1 MKVLLYGGTF
11 DPPHNGHLNNLRA
24 AADRVR
30 PDKVVVMP
38 AGLSPFKQHTSAP
51 GALRLEMCSCFHAL
65 EEGMDAIPQLE
76 VSGWEVAQAEAG
88 SHNYTVLTVE
98 KLARDYPGA
107 QLYLAI
113 GSDMLLS
120 FDGWHRWQDILRLAH
135 LVVTSRH
142 VGDDPELHA
151 KALRLD
157 PTGARILFA
166 PVQALPMASSD
177 IRTRLAAGEGCE
189 AELPEAVRAV
199 IRREKL
205 YKRKYQ
211 PMNLKQAKELV
222 RGRLSDK
229 RYEHTLNVK
238 KMAVKLAKIYGED
251 EERAALAAL
260 LHDSAKEISKDEMR
274 EILRAYPQYAEGGEE
289 RPAPVWHGVCA
300 AILARTQWGV
310 TDEAVLSAIACHTAG
325 KPGMTRLDK
334 ILYLADMTSA
344 ERDWPGVEKLRKLEK
359 KDLDAAMLAALKQTN
374 DFVLSQGKPLDPMSK
389 AAYEDILACSGQNE
403 MEGTAESKGL

>member
-120 FDGWHRWQDILRLAH
+120 FDGWHRWQDILRLARV
-135 LVVTSRH
+135 VVTSRN
-142 VGDDPELHA
+142 VGDAPELHA

-389 AAYEDILACSGQNE
+389 AAYEDILASSGQNE
-403 MEGTAESKGL
+403 REGTAESKGL

>member
-51 GALRLEMCSCFHAL
+51 GALRLEMCRCFAAL
-65 EEGMDAIPQLE
+65 AQEPGMPPLE
-76 VSGWEVAQAEAG
+76 VSGWEVAQAAAG
-88 SHNYTVLTVE
+88 SRNYTVLTLE
-98 KLARDYPGA
+98 MLARENPGA
-107 QLYLAI
+107 VLYLAI

-120 FDGWHRWQDILRLAH
+120 FEGWHRWQDILRLAH

-205 YKRKYQ
+205 YK
-211 PMNLKQAKELV
+211 KEVSANEPQTGKGACARPL
-222 RGRLSDK
+222 
-229 RYEHTLNVK
+229 
-238 KMAVKLAKIYGED
+238 
-251 EERAALAAL
+251 ER
-260 LHDSAKEISKDEMR
+260 
-274 EILRAYPQYAEGGEE
+274 
-289 RPAPVWHGVCA
+289 
-300 AILARTQWGV
+300 
-310 TDEAVLSAIACHTAG
+310 
-325 KPGMTRLDK
+325 
-334 ILYLADMTSA
+334 
-344 ERDWPGVEKLRKLEK
+344 
-359 KDLDAAMLAALKQTN
+359 
-374 DFVLSQGKPLDPMSK
+374 
-389 AAYEDILACSGQNE
+389 
-403 MEGTAESKGL
+403 